1 MTKKDAHA
9 SDEHHRDGNIQQQ
22 EPICTSTRN
31 TWNWHFFCV
40 DVCEVH
46 LGDEYQKLA
55 HLQFGGGV
63 TLQWIYK
70 DVPHTLIM
78 ATGIYVTKK
87 ICSFW

>member
-1 MTKKDAHA
+1 MLVMNITEMAIFNNRNQFVPQHA
-9 SDEHHRDGNIQQQ
+9 IHGNGISSVWMCVK
-22 EPICTSTRN
+22 CTL
-31 TWNWHFFCV
+31 
-40 DVCEVH
+40 

-87 ICSFW
+87 RCSF